1 MRDIIGFEMR
11 HFIHHFTKFCLT
23 IAVLFAMTG
32 IGFAHKVA
40 SPDIDESLLAYV
52 QAGGALDDL
61 CGDADFGEGH
71 GQSCEA
77 CRLVDGAVVPTFGVV
92 AVSQIDPSQPVTWY
106 CKPIAAFAQTLNPSC
121 PVRGPPVL

>member
-1 MRDIIGFEMR
+1 MR

-77 CRLVDGAVVPTFGVV
+77 CRLVDGAVVPAFGVV
-92 AVSQIDPSQPVTWY
+92 AVSRIEPSPLETRY
-106 CKPIAAFAQTLNPSC
+106 GKPFVAFAQTLNPSC
-121 PVRGPPVL
+121 PVRAPPVV